1 MYTGNMIILLHVM
14 IALTS
19 LILAGYTFVRPSR
32 KSLAMSYV
40 MMAATLG
47 SGMYLVA
54 SAPAHMIEACLMG
67 VAYLTVVSAMTIAAQ
82 VRLVH
87 KEANASYIK

>member
-1 MYTGNMIILLHVM
+1 M
-14 IALTS
+14 
-19 LILAGYTFVRPSR
+19 LAGWVGCGIF
-32 KSLAMSYV
+32 
-40 MMAATLG
+40 
-47 SGMYLVA
+47 LVA
-54 SAPAHMIEACLMG
+54 CAAAVRLDACVMG